1 MSKPPKNIVLIA
13 VSMGMSASALAS
25 DGTINFKGV
34 ISAAACTVS
43 SIAGSSTA
51 SGTVNFGTISSNT
64 FGTAGDATRGTPF
77 SIELKDCA
85 VASSPSIT
93 FNGAAVTT
101 AGYTTLFSTDIDGLG
116 IRIGDADNLATIYSP
131 GVSSANTGFDSLT
144 TGVTQAVANF
154 KAWLVDYT
162 GSATYAGT
170 IDTDVTFTIDY
181 ANS

>member
-1 MSKPPKNIVLIA
+1 MSKLCTKIAVIA
-13 VSMGMSASALAS
+13 VSLGLSSSALAS

-51 SGTVNFGTISSNT
+51 SGTVNFGTVSST
-64 FGTAGDATRGTPF
+64 SFGKAGSTTGGTPF

-93 FNGAAVTT
+93 FNGAAVATT
-101 AGYTTLFSTDIDGLG
+101 GYTSLFSTDIAGLG
-116 IRIGDADNLATIYSP
+116 IRISDADNLSTVYAP
-131 GVSSANTGFDSLT
+131 GVSSENTGFNSLK

-162 GSATYAGT
+162 GSSDYTGT
-170 IDTDVTFTIDY
+170 IDTNVTFVIDY
-181 ANS
+181 ANT